1 MTHFVKNADS
11 DERKLSPLSQ
21 TRILDYRCFVCFISD
36 IISKSMS
43 RKHRRRVRNEALSLV
58 PYARRSTHWQ
68 RGHFGDAIC
77 EVALQ
82 TRWQTKIIINV
93 PRTDGEALNVPSAW
107 NG

>member
-1 MTHFVKNADS
+1 M
-11 DERKLSPLSQ
+11 
-21 TRILDYRCFVCFISD
+21 
-36 IISKSMS
+36 
-43 RKHRRRVRNEALSLV
+43 RRLV

-93 PRTDGEALNVPSAW
+93 PRTDGEALNAPSAW